1 MKRSALKIVSV
12 ILVLM
17 FALLALASCIGEAET
32 KTATEVLK
40 TALGQSFSSELKKG
54 SVQIIAND
62 LPVGPVVG
70 SFDVKGY
77 FDGEKKALALIGSAV
92 LEKDEET
99 LEIDVSE
106 FVDAEKGVAVKSEAL
121 LGNTVIGIPAKNNE
135 AAMNALKDMFG
146 IDEEDLDSLSE
157 MWSSTLSS
165 STTGFDATQKI
176 SSAVISAVVNALNK
190 NDALTMTE
198 ANGKIAISATYNT
211 AATADILTDV
221 IAELETNKDLD
232 NMLNQVFN
240 PTVATGEN
248 LKTEFWSKLKELAP
262 MIEESGDL
270 KSISLKFVV
279 DAGRSVIEDFELNI
293 QAEENVKL
301 TYSNKNGKMS
311 LKATAAGM
319 TIELSSEYKEENGKN
334 KFDMSLKMN
343 DQELGSLSW
352 VQDRATG
359 KFTVGV
365 EYSAGFSTFSA
376 TLEGTL
382 KINATTF
389 DLALNKVSYSTGSFG
404 EVEQGTFEFD
414 VRIIIRTDED
424 VPAFPSFT
432 SFEDVTTTTISEI
445 MENVEKISAFFGMT
459 GEPDFSD
466 TDVSQPAN

>member
-77 FDGEKKALALIGSAV
+77 FDGEKNALALIGSAV
-92 LEKDEET
+92 FEKDEET

-121 LGNTVIGIPAKNNE
+121 LGNTVIGIPAKDNE
-135 AAMNALKDMFG
+135 AALNALIDILG
-146 IDEEDLDSLSE
+146 LDEEDIASISE

-165 STTGFDATQKI
+165 STINFDATQKI

-211 AATADILTDV
+211 EATADIITDV
-221 IAELETNKDLD
+221 IAELETSKELD
-232 NMLNQVFN
+232 GV
-240 PTVATGEN
+240 
-248 LKTEFWSKLKELAP
+248 LKQLFDVSTSEESRSQFWSELKELTA
-262 MIEESGDL
+262 MIEASGDL
-270 KSISLKFVV
+270 ESISVKFVV
-279 DAGRSVIEDFELNI
+279 DASSSVIEDFELNI
-293 QAEENVKL
+293 RAEEDIKV
-301 TYSNKNGKMS
+301 TYSSKNGKMS
-311 LKATAAGM
+311 LKANVTGM

-466 TDVSQPAN
+466 TDIWQPAN

>member
-77 FDGEKKALALIGSAV
+77 FDGEKNALALIGSAV
-92 LEKDEET
+92 FEKDEET

-121 LGNTVIGIPAKNNE
+121 LGNTVIGIPAKDNE
-135 AAMNALKDMFG
+135 AALNALIDILG
-146 IDEEDLDSLSE
+146 LDEEDIASISE

-165 STTGFDATQKI
+165 STINFDATQKI

-211 AATADILTDV
+211 EATADIITDV
-221 IAELETNKDLD
+221 IAELETSKELD
-232 NMLNQVFN
+232 GV
-240 PTVATGEN
+240 
-248 LKTEFWSKLKELAP
+248 LKQLFDVSTSEESRSQFWSELKELAP

-279 DAGRSVIEDFELNI
+279 DAGSSVIEDFELNI

-445 MENVEKISAFFGMT
+445 MENAGKISAFFGMT

-466 TDVSQPAN
+466 TDIWQPAN

>member
-62 LPVGPVVG
+62 LHVGPVVG

-77 FDGEKKALALIGSAV
+77 FDGEKNALALIGSAV

-121 LGNTVIGIPAKNNE
+121 LGNTVIGIPAKDNE
-135 AAMNALKDMFG
+135 AALNALIDILG
-146 IDEEDLDSLSE
+146 LDEEDIASISE

-165 STTGFDATQKI
+165 SIINFDATQKI

-211 AATADILTDV
+211 EATADIITDV
-221 IAELETNKDLD
+221 IAELETSKELD
-232 NMLNQVFN
+232 GV
-240 PTVATGEN
+240 
-248 LKTEFWSKLKELAP
+248 LKQLFDVSTSEESRSQFWSELKELTA
-262 MIEESGDL
+262 MIEASDDL
-270 KSISLKFVV
+270 ESISVKFVV
-279 DAGRSVIEDFELNI
+279 DASSSVIEDFELNI
-293 QAEENVKL
+293 RAEEDIKV
-301 TYSNKNGKMS
+301 TYSSKNGKMS
-311 LKATAAGM
+311 LKANVTGM

-445 MENVEKISAFFGMT
+445 MENAGKISAFFGMT

-466 TDVSQPAN
+466 TDIWQPAN

>member
-121 LGNTVIGIPAKNNE
+121 LGNTVIGIPAKDNE
-135 AAMNALKDMFG
+135 AALNALINILG
-146 IDEEDLDSLSE
+146 LDEEDIASISE

-165 STTGFDATQKI
+165 STINFDATQKI

-211 AATADILTDV
+211 EATADIITDV
-221 IAELETNKDLD
+221 IAELETSKDLD
-232 NMLNQVFN
+232 GV
-240 PTVATGEN
+240 
-248 LKTEFWSKLKELAP
+248 LKQLFDVSTSEESRSQLWSKLKEFPA
-262 MIEESGDL
+262 MIEASDDL
-270 KSISLKFVV
+270 ESISVKFVV
-279 DAGRSVIEDFELNI
+279 DASSSVIEDFELNI
-293 QAEENVKL
+293 RAEEDIKV
-301 TYSNKNGKMS
+301 TYSSKNGKMS
-311 LKATAAGM
+311 LKANVTGM

-389 DLALNKVSYSTGSFG
+389 DLALNKVSYSMGSFG
-404 EVEQGTFEFD
+404 EVEEGTFEFD

-432 SFEDVTTTTISEI
+432 SFEDVTTTTLGEI

>member
-77 FDGEKKALALIGSAV
+77 FDGEKNALALIGSAV

-211 AATADILTDV
+211 EATADIITDV
-221 IAELETNKDLD
+221 IAELETSKELD
-232 NMLNQVFN
+232 GV
-240 PTVATGEN
+240 
-248 LKTEFWSKLKELAP
+248 LKQLFDVSTSEESRSQFWSELKELTA
-262 MIEESGDL
+262 MIEASGDL
-270 KSISLKFVV
+270 ESISVKFVV
-279 DAGRSVIEDFELNI
+279 DASSSVIEDFELNI
-293 QAEENVKL
+293 RAEEDIKV
-301 TYSNKNGKMS
+301 TYSSKNGKMS
-311 LKATAAGM
+311 LKANVTGM

-445 MENVEKISAFFGMT
+445 MENAGKISAFFGMT

-466 TDVSQPAN
+466 TDIGQPAN

>member
-32 KTATEVLK
+32 KTATEILK

-121 LGNTVIGIPAKNNE
+121 LGNTVIGIPAKDNE
-135 AAMNALKDMFG
+135 AALNALINILG
-146 IDEEDLDSLSE
+146 LDEEDIASISE

-165 STTGFDATQKI
+165 STINFDATQKI

-211 AATADILTDV
+211 EATADIITDV
-221 IAELETNKDLD
+221 IAELETSKDLD
-232 NMLNQVFN
+232 GV
-240 PTVATGEN
+240 
-248 LKTEFWSKLKELAP
+248 LKQLFDVSTSEESRSQLWSKLKEFPA
-262 MIEESGDL
+262 MIEASDDL
-270 KSISLKFVV
+270 ESISVKFVV
-279 DAGRSVIEDFELNI
+279 DASSSVIEDFELNI
-293 QAEENVKL
+293 RAEEDIKV
-301 TYSNKNGKMS
+301 TYSSKNGKMS
-311 LKATAAGM
+311 LKANVTGM

-445 MENVEKISAFFGMT
+445 MENAGKISAFFGMT

-466 TDVSQPAN
+466 TDIWQPAN

>member
-121 LGNTVIGIPAKNNE
+121 LGNTVIGIPAKDNE
-135 AAMNALKDMFG
+135 AALNALIDILG
-146 IDEEDLDSLSE
+146 LDEEDIASISE

-165 STTGFDATQKI
+165 STINFDATQKI

-211 AATADILTDV
+211 EATADIITDV
-221 IAELETNKDLD
+221 IAELETSKELD
-232 NMLNQVFN
+232 GV
-240 PTVATGEN
+240 
-248 LKTEFWSKLKELAP
+248 LKQLFDVSTSEESRSQFWSELKELTA
-262 MIEESGDL
+262 MIEASGDL
-270 KSISLKFVV
+270 ESISVKFVV
-279 DAGRSVIEDFELNI
+279 DASSSVIEDFELNI
-293 QAEENVKL
+293 RAEEDIKV
-301 TYSNKNGKMS
+301 TYSSKNGKMS
-311 LKATAAGM
+311 LKANVTGM

-432 SFEDVTTTTISEI
+432 SFEDVTTTTLGEI

>member
-77 FDGEKKALALIGSAV
+77 FDGEKNALALIGSAV
-92 LEKDEET
+92 FEKDEET

-121 LGNTVIGIPAKNNE
+121 LGNTVIGIPAKDNE
-135 AAMNALKDMFG
+135 AALNALIDILG
-146 IDEEDLDSLSE
+146 LDEEDIASISE

-165 STTGFDATQKI
+165 STINFDATQKI

-211 AATADILTDV
+211 EATADIITDV
-221 IAELETNKDLD
+221 IAELETSKELD
-232 NMLNQVFN
+232 GV
-240 PTVATGEN
+240 
-248 LKTEFWSKLKELAP
+248 LKQLFDVSTSEESRSQLWSKLKEFPA
-262 MIEESGDL
+262 MIEASDDL
-270 KSISLKFVV
+270 ESISVKFVV
-279 DAGRSVIEDFELNI
+279 DASSSVIEDFELNI
-293 QAEENVKL
+293 RAEEDIKV
-301 TYSNKNGKMS
+301 TYSSKNGKMS
-311 LKATAAGM
+311 LKATAAGT

-389 DLALNKVSYSTGSFG
+389 DLALNKVSYSMGSFG
-404 EVEQGTFEFD
+404 EVEEGTFEFD

-445 MENVEKISAFFGMT
+445 MENAGKISAFFGMT

-466 TDVSQPAN
+466 TDIWQPAN

>member
-77 FDGEKKALALIGSAV
+77 FDGEKNALALIGSAV

-121 LGNTVIGIPAKNNE
+121 LGNTVIGIPAKDNE
-135 AAMNALKDMFG
+135 AALNALIDILG
-146 IDEEDLDSLSE
+146 LDEEDIASISE

-165 STTGFDATQKI
+165 STINFDATQKI

-211 AATADILTDV
+211 EATADIITDV
-221 IAELETNKDLD
+221 IAELETSKELD
-232 NMLNQVFN
+232 GV
-240 PTVATGEN
+240 
-248 LKTEFWSKLKELAP
+248 LKQLFDVSTSEESRSQLWSKLKEFPA
-262 MIEESGDL
+262 MIEASDDL
-270 KSISLKFVV
+270 ESISVKFVV
-279 DAGRSVIEDFELNI
+279 DASSSVIEDFELNI
-293 QAEENVKL
+293 RAEEDIKV
-301 TYSNKNGKMS
+301 TYSSKNGKMS
-311 LKATAAGM
+311 LKATAAGT

-389 DLALNKVSYSTGSFG
+389 DLALNKVSYSMGSFG
-404 EVEQGTFEFD
+404 EVEEGTFEFD

-432 SFEDVTTTTISEI
+432 SFEDVTTTTLGEI

>member
-77 FDGEKKALALIGSAV
+77 FDGEKNALALIGSAV
-92 LEKDEET
+92 FEKDEET

-121 LGNTVIGIPAKNNE
+121 LGNTVIGIPAKDNE
-135 AAMNALKDMFG
+135 AALNALIDILG
-146 IDEEDLDSLSE
+146 LDEEDIASISE

-165 STTGFDATQKI
+165 STINFDATQKI

-198 ANGKIAISATYNT
+198 SNGKIAISATYNT
-211 AATADILTDV
+211 EATADIITDV
-221 IAELETNKDLD
+221 IAELETSKELD
-232 NMLNQVFN
+232 GV
-240 PTVATGEN
+240 
-248 LKTEFWSKLKELAP
+248 LKQLFDVSTSEESRSQFWSELKELTA
-262 MIEESGDL
+262 MIEASGDL
-270 KSISLKFVV
+270 ESISVKFVV
-279 DAGRSVIEDFELNI
+279 DASSSVIEDFELNI
-293 QAEENVKL
+293 RAEEDIKVA
-301 TYSNKNGKMS
+301 YSSKNGKMS
-311 LKATAAGM
+311 LKANVTGM

-445 MENVEKISAFFGMT
+445 MENAGKISAFFGMT

-466 TDVSQPAN
+466 TDIWQPAN